1 MGQHRAIQ
9 QMTHLG
15 ALSAIGKLWD
25 GNKDLGPVDYQ
36 IQVFRSGGVKRG
48 EGTLRCEAI
57 GLLDRFDAGQK
68 LMLML
73 RSGEQVSVTI
83 KNPGDFRVDILV
95 TGPIPDPI
103 HEHDSAD

>member
-1 MGQHRAIQ
+1 MRQHRAIQ

-15 ALSAIGKLWD
+15 TLTAIGKLWD
-25 GNKDLGPVDYQ
+25 GNKDLGPIDYQ
-36 IQVFRSGGVKRG
+36 IQVFRSGDLKRG
-48 EGTLRCEAI
+48 EGALQCDAT
-57 GLLDRFDAGQK
+57 GLLDRFAAGQS

-95 TGPIPDPI
+95 TGPIPDPMVI
-103 HEHDSAD
+103 DESAD

>member
-1 MGQHRAIQ
+1 MQDNA

-15 ALSAIGKLWD
+15 TLSAIGKLWD

-36 IQVFRSGGVKRG
+36 IQVFRSGGQKRG
-48 EGTLRCEAI
+48 EGTLQSAAI
-57 GLLDRFDAGQK
+57 GLLDRFEPGRS

-73 RSGEQVSVTI
+73 RSGEQVSVTV
-83 KNPGDFRVDILV
+83 KKPGDFRVEVSV

-103 HEHDSAD
+103 TEPDSAD

>member
-1 MGQHRAIQ
+1 
-9 QMTHLG
+9 MTHLG
-15 ALSAIGKLWD
+15 TLAAIGKLWD

-36 IQVFRSGGVKRG
+36 IQVFRSGGQKHG
-48 EGTLRCEAI
+48 EGTLQSAAV
-57 GLLDRFDAGQK
+57 GLLDRFEAGRE

-83 KNPGDFRVDILV
+83 KKPGDFRVDISV

-103 HEHDSAD
+103 RERDTAD